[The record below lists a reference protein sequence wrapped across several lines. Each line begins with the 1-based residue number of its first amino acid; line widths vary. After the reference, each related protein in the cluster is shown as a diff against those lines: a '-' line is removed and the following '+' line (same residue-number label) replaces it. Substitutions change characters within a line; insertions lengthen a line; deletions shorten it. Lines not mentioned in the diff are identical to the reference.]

1 MKTRLAVVT
10 LASAVLLVAHG
21 RAQGPMIEWP
31 FYGGQQ
37 AHTKYS
43 AAADITPENVSR
55 LMPAWQW
62 EPVTRFDTPYSVNG
76 APMTYRSRAG
86 RQFVVVAT
94 GGGSDATL
102 TAFALPDGS
111 APVQTA
117 AAGASR
123 GSATVPVAAAQ
134 SGSPVAQ
141 GQAAFDRVCK
151 ACHGP
156 EARGDAGPRLVPFS
170 REYEELLGIVREGT
184 GQMPPISVRELPD
197 EGVAQ
202 IVPYLKSLS
211 R

>member
-43 AAADITPENVSR
+43 AAADITP
-55 LMPAWQW
+55 
-62 EPVTRFDTPYSVNG
+62 NG

-94 GGGSDATL
+94 GGGTDATL